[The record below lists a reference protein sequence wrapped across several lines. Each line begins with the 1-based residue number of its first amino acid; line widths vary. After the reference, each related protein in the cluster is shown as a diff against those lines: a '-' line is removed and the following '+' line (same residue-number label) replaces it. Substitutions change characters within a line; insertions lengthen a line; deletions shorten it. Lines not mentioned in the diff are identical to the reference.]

1 MKVKFGLVI
10 TDGSGKLGGHV
21 VTQTKAGK
29 ALRTKSTPVNRRST
43 TQQGVK
49 AIFSANAQ
57 AFRSLTAAQIL
68 AWNAAAADFKV
79 KNYFGDVVQLSGM
92 ALYQQLNSNLQKV
105 GAAVISTPPTQV
117 AIGAVAALVITT
129 LTAAVMTITFT
140 PTPITA
146 GFAMLV
152 EATRPVSPGVSY
164 VKNQFRVITSVAA
177 AQTSPQDI
185 YSAYVAVFGAPIL
198 AKKVYVRA
206 TLVNVTTGQTGVSAQ
221 ASLVV
226 TA

>member
-10 TDGSGKLGGHV
+10 VDGSGKLGGHV

-29 ALRTKSTPVNRRST
+29 AIRTKATPVNRSSN

-57 AFRSLTAAQIL
+57 AFRSLTAAQIT
-68 AWNAAAADFKV
+68 AWNAAAKDWTV

-92 ALYQQLNSNLQKV
+92 ALYQRLNSNLAKV
-105 GAAVISTPPTQV
+105 GAAAIANPPTQV

-129 LTAAVMTITFT
+129 LTAAVMTATFT
-140 PTPITA
+140 PSPVTA
-146 GFAMLV
+146 GFALLW
-152 EATRPVSPGVSY
+152 EATRSVSPGVSY
-164 VKNQFRVITSVAA
+164 VKNQFRVIDKTAA
-177 AQTSPQDI
+177 AGTSPADL
-185 YSAYVAVFGAPIL
+185 YAGYAAVFGAPIL
-198 AKKVYVRA
+198 GKKVYLRG
-206 TLVNVTTGQTGVSAQ
+206 TLVNITTGQTGVSAQ